1 MNAEGPNTSRSTG
14 SALAMLGTEN
24 ATAEAAATPRILR
37 DTMMTATR
45 EAVEGVRRIGVEGG
59 DVAFKET

>member
-1 MNAEGPNTSRSTG
+1 
-14 SALAMLGTEN
+14 MLGTEN

-45 EAVEGVRRIGVEGG
+45 EAVEGVRRIGAEGG